1 MIGGDPTHLDDLARQ
16 LRALGAE
23 VAQAAERIDALLTD
37 KPLSMTGLANL
48 RLRRESDVE
57 YTEIDNGKTYQ
68 LDYNYIEGQG
78 AFDMKVSGLSPKQQ
92 QDAVNIATSGLS
104 YFACPDGKRGK
115 IMGLPIYVGKKW
127 TAYAQC
133 G

>member
-1 MIGGDPTHLDDLARQ
+1 MKEIAPVICCIAL
-16 LRALGAE
+16 LGACSSSNVKINRTTATVQTTSRSE
-23 VAQAAERIDALLTD
+23 PIF
-37 KPLSMTGLANL
+37 
-48 RLRRESDVE
+48 
-57 YTEIDNGKTYQ
+57 YNGKTYQ

-92 QDAVNIATSGLS
+92 QDAVNIATSALS
-104 YFACPDGKRGK
+104 YFACPDGQRGK

-127 TAYAQC
+127 TAYGKC